1 MSSSY
6 NFANPDGMY
15 FITFSTVE
23 WVDTLS
29 RQVYKDIIVKSMN
42 HCVKEKG
49 LIIYSWVIMTNH
61 VHIIIAKAD
70 TFSMSEIMR
79 DFKKYTSNK
88 ILTEI
93 ELNPQESR
101 KRWMLWL
108 FKSAGEKNPRNTNFQ
123 FWQQDNHPEE
133 LFSNKFMNQKLDYI
147 HLNPVRA
154 GIVEE
159 PHHYLYSNARDYAG
173 GRGLVKISFIE

>member
-15 FITFSTVE
+15 YITFSTVE

-29 RQVYKDIIVKSMN
+29 RRVYKDIIVDSMN
-42 HCVKEKG
+42 YCVREKG
-49 LIIYSWVIMTNH
+49 LLIHAWVIMTNH
-61 VHIIIAKAD
+61 VHMIISRQGQASLSD
-70 TFSMSEIMR
+70 IMR
-79 DFKKYTSNK
+79 DFKKHTS
-88 ILTEI
+88 TEI
-93 ELNPQESR
+93 IKEIEVNPKESR

-108 FKSAGEKNPRNTNFQ
+108 FKSAGENNSRNKKYQ

-133 LFSNKFMNQKLDYI
+133 LFSNKFMDQKLHYI
-147 HLNPVRA
+147 HMNPVKA

-159 PHHYLYSNARDYAG
+159 PHHYLYSSARDYAG
-173 GRGLVKISFIE
+173 IPGLVKISFIN